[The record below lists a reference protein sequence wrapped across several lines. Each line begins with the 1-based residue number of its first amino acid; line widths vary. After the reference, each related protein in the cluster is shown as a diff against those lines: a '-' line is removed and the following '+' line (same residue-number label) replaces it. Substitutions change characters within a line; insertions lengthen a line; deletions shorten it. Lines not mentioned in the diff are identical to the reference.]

1 MRGKDLIGQ
10 RFGRLVV
17 IEKLPSKNK
26 RCWWKCKCDC
36 GNFKDVPTKYLT
48 SGTTQSCGCLNKIKS
63 ENAKKA
69 AKKSAEVCTTHGLS
83 NTRIYSIWKNM
94 IYRCENSKAAEFKLY
109 GGRGIKVCEEWH
121 DIRKFQEWA
130 MINGYKE
137 GLEIDRVDVD
147 GNYEPL
153 NCRWATR
160 KQQNNNKR
168 NNVKAE
174 INGEIHTLAE
184 WSEITGITINT
195 LQYRYYRGDRGKR
208 LIRKVDLENYDI
220 DRKATSNTGIT
231 GISRRKSG
239 SFQID
244 VMYKKKRY
252 SASAKTLEEA
262 IAKKEEIIKNIKGSE
277 AQMDE
282 FCYVCGSPNVE
293 LHHICF
299 RSKSKQLTNAKIN
312 HVYLCPEHHRGDFGP
327 HGKYGRELDIKLKLE
342 LQNKLEMLFDK
353 EYLTEQDVND
363 VLKISNSALKSL
375 LKPLKR
381 EKEGYERISVIR
393 QIMGGRLYE

>member
-17 IEKLPSKNK
+17 IEKLPSKNN
-26 RCWWKCKCDC
+26 RCWWRCKCDC

-94 IYRCENSKAAEFKLY
+94 IYRCENSKTAEFKLY

-195 LQYRYYRGDRGKR
+195 LQYRYYRGDRGER
-208 LIRKVDLENYDI
+208 LIREVDLENYDI
-220 DRKATSNTGIT
+220 GRKATSNTGIT

-239 SFQID
+239 SFLVD

-252 SASAKTLEEA
+252 RASAKTLEEA
-262 IAKKEEIIKNIKGSE
+262 IVKKEEIIKSIEGGNL
-277 AQMDE
+277 
-282 FCYVCGSPNVE
+282 NV
-293 LHHICF
+293 
-299 RSKSKQLTNAKIN
+299 
-312 HVYLCPEHHRGDFGP
+312 
-327 HGKYGRELDIKLKLE
+327 
-342 LQNKLEMLFDK
+342 
-353 EYLTEQDVND
+353 
-363 VLKISNSALKSL
+363 
-375 LKPLKR
+375 
-381 EKEGYERISVIR
+381 
-393 QIMGGRLYE
+393 